1 MTHAAQKRR
10 EPRRALSFGHDPKH
24 MGTSLDIP
32 PEVPGVRL
40 KSIQS
45 QSALKAFHTGESPR
59 ARLTV
64 SDPTAFYLGVGRGTQ
79 RSMIRTMSAAGF
91 GATRRM
97 RADR

>member
-1 MTHAAQKRR
+1 MRAAQKRR

-24 MGTSLDIP
+24 MGTSLEIP

-64 SDPTAFYLGVGRGTQ
+64 SDPTAFYLGVGRGTNHP
-79 RSMIRTMSAAGF
+79 MIRPTSAAGF
-91 GATRRM
+91 SEARRL
-97 RADR
+97 RGDL